1 LRPKSR
7 FAEQSGYS
15 KFFVS
20 FVLFVVNFHRL
31 LMKEERKTLEQREE
45 MTDLERL
52 RHSASHVLA
61 TAILKIWPEAQFAA
75 GPPVENGFYY
85 DVDLKHRISPEDF
98 EKIEAEMK
106 KEIKANHPF
115 ERVEVSRDEALALG
129 KKGRLAALGE
139 RPEPS
144 KFKLDIIENIPADE
158 KISLYRNGDFIDLC
172 AGPHVMRT
180 GNIGAFR
187 LTNVAS
193 AYYKGDEKNPQLQRV
208 YGTAF
213 KTKKELDDYF
223 AMLEEAKKRDHRK
236 LGKELELFVFDDD
249 VGPGLPMFLPR
260 GAVIA
265 EELEKLAKETEFAA
279 GYQRV
284 RTPHIARESLY
295 RKSGHVPYYVESMF
309 PPMILLEEGDRKKLE
324 NLAIAKAKRLK
335 TFDEASERVW
345 VRFFDELKKTE
356 TSREALFDELGLIN
370 AAEDA
375 DRAQIARIDEL
386 SRSLGDRYYLKAM
399 NCPHHHKLFAALP
412 RSYRELP
419 LRLAEYG
426 TDYRYE
432 KSGELFGLMR
442 VRSLQMNDAHLYMTP
457 EQFEA
462 EFNAVNEMYLN
473 YFKLFGIDKYL
484 MRFSTHDPAKLGQK
498 FVNEPELWKK
508 TEEMTRRVLR
518 DSGIN
523 YVEVPNE
530 AAFYGPK
537 IDVQAWSVIGR
548 EFSIATNQ
556 VDFAQPRS
564 FDLRYKDRD
573 NTDKIPICIHRA
585 PLGTHERFI
594 GFLIEHYA
602 GNFPLWLSPE
612 QVRIVTI
619 GDDPKLIDYA
629 RSILKELRA
638 HQVRAEIDES
648 SDKINGKIQRAEQM
662 KVHTMFVIGKRDM
675 DADAVSVRVH
685 GKGNLGAKSR
695 TQAVAEILDS
705 IKARTP

>member
-1 LRPKSR
+1 MN
-7 FAEQSGYS
+7 ED
-15 KFFVS
+15 
-20 FVLFVVNFHRL
+20 
-31 LMKEERKTLEQREE
+31 RKTLDQRAT
-45 MTDLERL
+45 MTDIERL

-61 TAILKIWPEAQFAA
+61 TAILNLWPEAQFAA

-85 DVDLKHRISPEDF
+85 DVDLPHRISPDDF

-115 ERVEVSRDEALALG
+115 ERVEVSRDEALDLG
-129 KKGRLAALGE
+129 KKGRLAALAD
-139 RPEPS
+139 RSEPS
-144 KFKLDIIENIPADE
+144 KFKLDIIENIPPDE
-158 KISLYRNGDFIDLC
+158 SISLYRNGEFIDLC

-180 GNIGAFR
+180 GNIGAFK

-193 AYYKGDEKNPQLQRV
+193 AYYKGDERNPQLQRV

-236 LGKELELFVFDDD
+236 LGRELELFVFDDD

-260 GAVIA
+260 GAAIA

-295 RKSGHVPYYVESMF
+295 WKSGHLPYYKESMF
-309 PPMILLEEGDRKKLE
+309 PPMELEDRLPS
-324 NLAIAKAKRLK
+324 LSGQAGFQPA
-335 TFDEASERVW
+335 DSSEPNRQDAC
-345 VRFFDELKKTE
+345 RPSQAGSL
-356 TSREALFDELGLIN
+356 TS
-370 AAEDA
+370 
-375 DRAQIARIDEL
+375 
-386 SRSLGDRYYLKAM
+386 DRYYLKAM
-399 NCPHHHKLFAALP
+399 NCPHHHKLYAALP
-412 RSYRELP
+412 RSYRDLP

-426 TDYRYE
+426 FCHRYE
-432 KSGELFGLMR
+432 QSGELFGLMR
-442 VRSLQMNDAHLYMTP
+442 VRSLQMNDAHIYCTP
-457 EQFEA
+457 EQFES
-462 EFNAVNEMYLN
+462 EFNAVNEMYLK

-484 MRFSTHDPAKLGQK
+484 MRFSTHDPSRLSGIGAK
-498 FVNEPELWKK
+498 FVDEPELWKQ
-508 TEEMTRRVLR
+508 TEVMTRNVLK

-556 VDFAQPRS
+556 VDFAQPRR
-564 FDLRYKDRD
+564 FNLVYKDKD
-573 NTDKIPICIHRA
+573 NTEKTPLCIHRA

-612 QVRIVTI
+612 QVRILTI
-619 GDDPKLIDYA
+619 GDDAKLIDYSM
-629 RSILKELRA
+629 SILNELRG
-638 HQVRAEIDES
+638 HQVRAEIEKSTDQ
-648 SDKINGKIQRAEQM
+648 INGKIQRAEQM

-675 DADAVSVRVH
+675 EAEAVSVRVH
-685 GKGNLGAKSR
+685 GKGNLGAKPRSEVI
-695 TQAVAEILDS
+695 ADILSS
-705 IKARTP
+705 IKERRA

>member
-1 LRPKSR
+1 MS
-7 FAEQSGYS
+7 
-15 KFFVS
+15 
-20 FVLFVVNFHRL
+20 
-31 LMKEERKTLEQREE
+31 EERKTLEQREQ

-85 DVDLKHRISPEDF
+85 DVDLPHRISPDDF

-115 ERVEVSRDEALALG
+115 ERMEVSRDEALALG
-129 KKGRLAALGE
+129 KKGRLAALDE
-139 RPEPS
+139 RSAPS
-144 KFKLDIIENIPADE
+144 KFKLDIIENIPPDE

-180 GNIGAFR
+180 GNIGAFK
-187 LTNVAS
+187 LTTVAS
-193 AYYKGDEKNPQLQRV
+193 AYYKGDENNPQLQRV

-223 AMLEEAKKRDHRK
+223 TMLEEAKKRDHRK
-236 LGKELELFVFDDD
+236 LGRELELFVFDDD

-295 RKSGHVPYYVESMF
+295 KKSGHLPYYAESMF
-309 PPMILLEEGDRKKLE
+309 PPMELLEEEDRRERDRLTAELMEKRSHYLGYEPEGEPTDADWAFQDEGKKVL
-324 NLAIAKAKRLK
+324 
-335 TFDEASERVW
+335 F
-345 VRFFDELKKTE
+345 ELK
-356 TSREALFDELGLIN
+356 G
-370 AAEDA
+370 
-375 DRAQIARIDEL
+375 RIDA
-386 SRSLGDRYYLKAM
+386 LGQRYYLKAM

-412 RSYRELP
+412 RSYRDLP

-473 YFKLFGIDKYL
+473 YFKLFGIEKYL
-484 MRFSTHDPAKLGQK
+484 MRFSTHDPSKLGQK
-498 FVNEPELWKK
+498 FVDEPDLWKQ
-508 TEEMTRRVLR
+508 TEEMTRNVLKN
-518 DSGIN
+518 SGIN

-573 NTDKIPICIHRA
+573 NIDKIPICIHRA

-612 QVRIVTI
+612 QVRILTI
-619 GDDPKLIDYA
+619 GDDPKLLDYA
-629 RSILKELRA
+629 RSIFNVLRA
-638 HQVRAEIDES
+638 HQVRAEIDDGT
-648 SDKINGKIQRAEQM
+648 DKINGKIQRAEQM

-675 DADAVSVRVH
+675 EADAVSVRVH
-685 GKGNLGAKSR
+685 GKGNLGAKPR
-695 TQAVAEILDS
+695 ADAIAEILQS
-705 IKARTP
+705 IKERRA